1 MAVADDLITGETI
14 VFESKKHWMAPI
26 RASLTAILLI
36 VGAAFIRWISPSGD
50 GFFGTIGGLLDLLAL
65 GLFFVGLGWI
75 VYNIVA
81 WRTAEFAVSNMR
93 VLREEGLVSHRSSTT
108 LLSGLSDVKSNVGL
122 LGSKLDYGDI
132 VLLTQSGG
140 AGQDTFLCI
149 TKPIEFRNAVMNQKV
164 AEQGTSSTGVVR
176 PAPAA
181 GSAAAVVAASP
192 ATGSTGQPPM
202 TSAEAATA
210 ISSLADLRDRGAI
223 TSDEF
228 DAKKA
233 ELLARM

>member
-1 MAVADDLITGETI
+1 MAVADDLMTGETI

-36 VGAAFIRWISPSGD
+36 VGAAFIRWISPTGD
-50 GFFGTIGGLLDLLAL
+50 GFFGTIGGLLDLVAL

-75 VYNIVA
+75 VYNVVA

-93 VLREEGLVSHRSSTT
+93 VLREEGLVSRRSSTT
-108 LLSGLSDVKSNVGL
+108 LLSGLSDVKSNVGF
-122 LGSKLDYGDI
+122 LGSKLDYGD
-132 VLLTQSGG
+132 VVVLTQSGG

-149 TKPIEFRNAVMNQKV
+149 TKPIEFRNAVTNQKIG
-164 AEQGTSSTGVVR
+164 EQGTSAAAPGIA
-176 PAPAA
+176 APAR
-181 GSAAAVVAASP
+181 AS
-192 ATGSTGQPPM
+192 TPPVPTAM
-202 TSAEAATA
+202 TSAEAASA

-223 TSDEF
+223 TADEF

-233 ELLARM
+233 ELLGRM